1 MDEQLV
7 PDTITIRDGRL
18 GVVDTQSE
26 IIDRL
31 LVDENFDALA
41 DNDGNL
47 ITE

>member
-7 PDTITIRDGRL
+7 PDVITIVDGRL

-31 LVDENFDALA
+31 LVDEEFAPLA
-41 DNDGNL
+41 DGDGNL
-47 ITE
+47 LTE